1 MQVLIGTSSFA
12 VADKAPMERLLSN
25 GFEVTDNPFKR
36 KLTKE
41 ELMNLLTDDTLGLIA
56 GLEPLDREV
65 LENSNLSV
73 ISRVGVGLSNIDL
86 KAAEE
91 LGIKVC
97 FTPAGPTTAVAELT
111 VGTMLILV
119 RMVLQMDRDLHRNKW
134 NKRMGFQLEGKT
146 VAIIGFGRIG
156 KKVADLLQS
165 FSVNI
170 IVVDPY
176 IEEDSVDYPILPLI
190 EALPRADIITIHTSG
205 EKCILGK
212 SEFPILKMGV
222 YLLNAARGG
231 LVSESLLIEALND
244 GRVAS
249 AWLDTFESEPYS
261 GSLTDC
267 ENVILTPHVGSYT
280 VECRAQMEGK
290 AVDNLINVLGRKTNF

>member
-1 MQVLIGTSSFA
+1 MRVLIGVSSFA
-12 VADKAPMERLLSN
+12 VADKSPLERLLSN
-25 GFEVTDNPFKR
+25 GIEVTENPFKR

-41 ELMNLLTDDTLGLIA
+41 ELINLLTNDTLGLIA

-65 LENSNLSV
+65 LESSNLSV
-73 ISRVGVGLSNIDL
+73 ISRVGAGLSNIDL

-97 FTPAGPTTAVAELT
+97 FTPSGPTTAVAELT
-111 VGTMLILV
+111 VGTMLSLV
-119 RMVLQMDRDLHRNKW
+119 RMVPQMDRDLHRNKW
-134 NKRMGFQLEGKT
+134 NKRIGFQLEGKT
-146 VAIIGFGRIG
+146 VAIIGYGRIG

-280 VECRAQMEGK
+280 VECRAQMEGE

>member
-65 LENSNLSV
+65 LESSNLSV
-73 ISRVGVGLSNIDL
+73 ISRVGAGLSNIDL

-165 FSVNI
+165 FRVNI

-176 IEEDSVDYPILPLI
+176 IEKDSVDYPVLPLMD
-190 EALPRADIITIHTSG
+190 ALPKADIVTIHTSG
-205 EKCILGK
+205 EDCIFSK
-212 SEFPILKMGV
+212 REFSALKRGA

-231 LVSESLLIEALND
+231 LISESSLIEALDN
-244 GRVAS
+244 GRLAG
-249 AWLDTFESEPYS
+249 AWIDTFEPEPYS
-261 GSLTDC
+261 GRLTDYR
-267 ENVILTPHVGSYT
+267 NVVLTPHAGSYT
-280 VECRAQMEGK
+280 MECRSQMEGE
-290 AVDNLINVLGRKTNF
+290 AVENLLNALGNKNKT